1 MTAMLRACVRVW
13 VWVCV
18 GVPAQAQN
26 TAPRH
31 LQLLYVS
38 DVFGVKVIEKLKVEE
53 NDKGTLRPVCCF
65 FLRDAQTH
73 THTQGSPA
81 HSTGLSVGLAT
92 IRSWDRSPVRAC
104 VEAGGG
110 SRASRASF
118 LGK

>member
-26 TAPRH
+26 TAPHH

-73 THTQGSPA
+73 THTHTRIPGSLNRA
-81 HSTGLSVGLAT
+81 KRRSRNHKVVGS
-92 IRSWDRSPVRAC
+92 IP
-104 VEAGGG
+104 G
-110 SRASRASF
+110 
-118 LGK
+118 